1 MAAPGIDLLV
11 VGKGHGGYWRS
22 PHMLVH
28 TVNVIDA
35 FDVLFGKYAHLYPQW
50 YRGYEC
56 RARILLDWSS
66 GHAAYKEAPSMRR
79 P

>member
-28 TVNVIDA
+28 TVNVIDT
-35 FDVLFGKYAHLYPQW
+35 FDVLIGKYAHLYPRW
-50 YRGYEC
+50 CRGYEC
-56 RARILLDWSS
+56 KVRILYDWFS
-66 GHAAYKEAPSMRR
+66 GHARTKGAHSMRR
-79 P
+79 R